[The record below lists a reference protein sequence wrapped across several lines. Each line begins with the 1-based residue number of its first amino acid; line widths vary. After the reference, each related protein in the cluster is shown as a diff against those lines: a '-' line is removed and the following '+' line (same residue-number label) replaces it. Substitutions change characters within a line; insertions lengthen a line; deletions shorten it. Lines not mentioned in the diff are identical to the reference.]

1 MMLIVSAISFDRS
14 KNYILEELF
23 EKRISYDCQII
34 RRKLRTKYG
43 CRK

>member
-23 EKRISYDCQII
+23 EKRISYDCQIYLEEAPDEI
-34 RRKLRTKYG
+34 
-43 CRK
+43 